1 MNENYIDFVAD
12 LRKINIENSPLTRDE
27 KELAKT
33 GVDCMSDLLKLIQTQ
48 PKQNI
53 TVMGMSLEEIRKIKI
68 IAKQCSVEKVVLF
81 PYPNGQNVLPLIR
94 VYGGNKELF
103 FEYNGYPQPQLET
116 FSNQYP
122 GFEKFEEAYGVI
134 LYESI

>member
-53 TVMGMSLEEIRKIKI
+53 TVMGMSLEEIKIGR
-68 IAKQCSVEKVVLF
+68 ASCRE
-81 PYPNGQNVLPLIR
+81 R
-94 VYGGNKELF
+94 V
-103 FEYNGYPQPQLET
+103 
-116 FSNQYP
+116 S
-122 GFEKFEEAYGVI
+122 A
-134 LYESI
+134 

>member
-53 TVMGMSLEEIRKIKI
+53 TVMGMSLEEIRKIKMKI
-68 IAKQCSVEKVVLF
+68 C
-81 PYPNGQNVLPLIR
+81 Y
-94 VYGGNKELF
+94 YGDTQALQRRDGGENH
-103 FEYNGYPQPQLET
+103 
-116 FSNQYP
+116 
-122 GFEKFEEAYGVI
+122 V
-134 LYESI
+134 